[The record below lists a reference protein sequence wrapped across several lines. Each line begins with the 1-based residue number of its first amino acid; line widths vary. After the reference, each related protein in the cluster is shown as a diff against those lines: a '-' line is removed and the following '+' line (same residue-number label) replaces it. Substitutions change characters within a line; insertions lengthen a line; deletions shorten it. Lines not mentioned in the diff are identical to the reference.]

1 MGALPAMPLAMM
13 ETMSLVEVSP
23 STLSMLKVSAVTVVS
38 ARLSATEEMAASVV
52 RKHSMVAMLGAIMP
66 LPLAM
71 PPSLHVLP
79 PRGKRTATSLET
91 VSVVMMASAARVPP
105 AGVSSSESA
114 SLPKFFW
121 KGSSV
126 MGWPITP
133 VEATIT
139 SSAFTPMYCSTRE
152 HMPSAISMPLALQV
166 LALPLLQ
173 MTACAMPFSTCFCVT
188 RMGAPLTRFC
198 V

>member
-1 MGALPAMPLAMM
+1 
-13 ETMSLVEVSP
+13 
-23 STLSMLKVSAVTVVS
+23 
-38 ARLSATEEMAASVV
+38 MAASVV
-52 RKHSMVAMLGAIMP
+52 RKQSMVAMLGAIMP
-66 LPLAM
+66 LPLEM
-71 PPSLHVLP
+71 PPSLHILP

-105 AGVSSSESA
+105 AGVSSSES
-114 SLPKFFW
+114 KFFSN
-121 KGSSV
+121 GSSV

-133 VEATIT
+133 VEATMT
-139 SSAFTPMYCSTRE
+139 SSAFTPMYFSTSA
-152 HMPSAISMPLALQV
+152 HMPSAISTPLALQV

-188 RMGAPLTRFC
+188 RIGAPLTRFC